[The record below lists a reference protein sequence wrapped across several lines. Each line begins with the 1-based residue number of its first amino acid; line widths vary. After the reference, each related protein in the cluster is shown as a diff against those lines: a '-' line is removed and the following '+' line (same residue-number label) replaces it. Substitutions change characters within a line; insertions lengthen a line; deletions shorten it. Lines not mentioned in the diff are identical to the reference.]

1 MSTATLI
8 APDRNCALYV
18 VAWHAHG
25 DNWVE
30 IARLPNNEDAR
41 AVALMFNNGLSMN
54 ALKNGECYAY
64 FRLSD
69 FTTVVQR

>member
-1 MSTATLI
+1 MNLI
-8 APDRNCALYV
+8 APATNSLVYV

-41 AVALMFNNGLSMN
+41 AVALMFNNGLSLG

-69 FTTVVQR
+69 FEAVLTRS